1 MRRSVSEPLEE
12 TVLVRNGILSGC
24 LAETQ
29 AVEVEVLAA
38 GADVLGGAV
47 SRWVLDS
54 TRDQPARRLWTVS
67 TYP

>member
-1 MRRSVSEPLEE
+1 
-12 TVLVRNGILSGC
+12 VLVRNGILSGC

-38 GADVLGGAV
+38 GVDVLGGGAV

-54 TRDQPARRLWTVS
+54 TRDQAARRLWTVS